1 MKRDVWGGA
10 ALALAVAS
18 TAALSPLAASAARAE
33 TRMFSYDPISA
44 DAKRLTGAGVTIL
57 FNQGLLGGGRPIK
70 VLATGVPAEARLKDG
85 RQKDLGPGGLGAMT
99 GVDADAALYEVD
111 ATAAQGKIYV
121 RAFCPGSKRLWL
133 SFSTIAI
140 RRDLRIQ
147 AFGDDQTAGEGESK
161 ARLCGTLDFSYR
173 GEWRLPRGR
182 RGPDPMEDWTDNPQ
196 HPDTT
201 N

>member
-1 MKRDVWGGA
+1 MKTAIWGGA
-10 ALALAVAS
+10 ILAL
-18 TAALSPLAASAARAE
+18 LAASAARAE
-33 TRMFSYDPISA
+33 TRMFSYDPISP

-57 FNQGLLGGGRPIK
+57 FSQGLLGPGQPIK

-85 RQKDLGPGGLGAMT
+85 RQKDLGPGGLAAMD
-99 GVDADAALYEVD
+99 GVDTDVSLYEVD
-111 ATAAQGKIYV
+111 NKLAQGKIYV
-121 RAFCPGSKRLWL
+121 RAFCPGSSRLWL

-147 AFGDDQTAGEGESK
+147 AFGDDPKSEGK

-173 GEWRLPRGR
+173 GEWRLPKGR
-182 RGPDPMEDWTDNPQ
+182 APDPMSDWTDNPQ

>member
-1 MKRDVWGGA
+1 MKHAVWGPA
-10 ALALAVAS
+10 ALVLLMAS
-18 TAALSPLAASAARAE
+18 SASAE
-33 TRMFSYDPISA
+33 TRMFSYDPISP

-57 FNQGLLGGGRPIK
+57 FSQGFLGASRPIK
-70 VLATGVPAEARLKDG
+70 VLATGVPAQASLKNG
-85 RQKDLGPGGLGAMT
+85 RQKDLGPGGLGAMD
-99 GVDADAALYEVD
+99 GVDADASLYEVD
-111 ATAAQGKIYV
+111 DKTAQGKIYV

-147 AFGDDQTAGEGESK
+147 AFGDDPKAAGPKVEGK
-161 ARLCGTLDFSYR
+161 ARLCGTLDFTYR
-173 GEWRLPRGR
+173 GEWRLPNDR
-182 RGPDPMEDWTDNPQ
+182 RPDPMSDWTDSPQ